1 MSDTNKHFKF
11 DLDRKLKSWLKFEP
25 KPNFLTWL
33 PNDKLEKT
41 TVYLLFS
48 LYIQFWAI
56 KIRSVITMT
65 GKKRLDAL
73 ARWWAIAIY
82 KLTELIIKANH
93 SRPQSPRS
101 FWPVTGIE
109 SSGLVQHRKSAIHGL
124 IVKSSKSDW
133 LRIRNEY
140 SAHAQKIGSRQSSRS
155 LPQARR
161 IVGSGDENEGKFAM
175 FCTTAH

>member
-1 MSDTNKHFKF
+1 MKGSKWLFHIIMVNEFK
-11 DLDRKLKSWLKFEP
+11 LA
-25 KPNFLTWL
+25 
-33 PNDKLEKT
+33 
-41 TVYLLFS
+41 V
-48 LYIQFWAI
+48 
-56 KIRSVITMT
+56 VH
-65 GKKRLDAL
+65 L
-73 ARWWAIAIY
+73 ARQ
-82 KLTELIIKANH
+82 NH

-101 FWPVTGIE
+101 FWPVAGIE

-161 IVGSGDENEGKFAM
+161 IVGSGDENARPNPMQTCACAWIYRWTKKCGKIRTGPPGRRAIAGRGPAFSKTQCYGAGRRRLS
-175 FCTTAH
+175 FGSFQKGLENRERTEK